1 MTGRASNA
9 PMDPRVKNWP
19 RLGSRWALLVGF
31 GTLLAFMAFTGID
44 SLRSLR
50 AFEANNGQI
59 RQDFLY
65 RENTL
70 GQVRAGLYESTSLL
84 SDYFLAES
92 DSHAQEAFRVQ
103 LRSIETETTSVLQSC
118 IHSLP
123 AGKKEP
129 FRHLAM
135 EMEGYW
141 LTIGSA
147 LSPDVEGRERDAALR
162 RAVIQRNVKVL
173 SITKDLSAL
182 NADDRREAEQRID
195 EVSDR
200 FRRRLLTIVTIG
212 LGFGLVLAA
221 GTIVYAGRLENRLE
235 EKYEESLQVQQELR
249 ELSRQLVDT
258 EERERRAI
266 SRELHDEVGQSLS
279 ALLLDVQNL
288 AEICGEHGNA
298 RIGLQKIRTSVEH
311 CLEQVRDMALLLRP
325 SMLDDL
331 GLVSALEWQAREV
344 SKRTG
349 MVVDMIEENVSDHL
363 PEEHRTCV
371 YRIVQEALNNCSRHA
386 YARNVRVTVR
396 QEQNHLRIGVE
407 DDGKGFDPRRMRG
420 LGLVGMNERISQLG
434 GSLTVNSNPGGGTR
448 LEIDL
453 PVPSA

>member
-1 MTGRASNA
+1 MTGRASNP
-9 PMDPRVKNWP
+9 PMDPRVKSWP

-50 AFEANNGQI
+50 AFETNNWQI

-65 RENTL
+65 RENAL

-118 IHSLP
+118 IQSLP

-298 RIGLQKIRTSVEH
+298 RIGLQKIRTSLEH

-325 SMLDDL
+325 SMLTIWAWCRRWS
-331 GLVSALEWQAREV
+331 G
-344 SKRTG
+344 KR
-349 MVVDMIEENVSDHL
+349 
-363 PEEHRTCV
+363 
-371 YRIVQEALNNCSRHA
+371 
-386 YARNVRVTVR
+386 
-396 QEQNHLRIGVE
+396 
-407 DDGKGFDPRRMRG
+407 GK
-420 LGLVGMNERISQLG
+420 S
-434 GSLTVNSNPGGGTR
+434 
-448 LEIDL
+448 
-453 PVPSA
+453 PSAPAWSSI